1 MKTAVLLLSLVSI
14 VFQTGCAARNK
25 DVIIDPTGVD
35 MGQYQSD
42 FVLCQDIA
50 RQVNQ
55 KTGASALGGAV
66 VGGLIGATLGNSDTA
81 KKGAGVGAIT
91 GTARGARAT
100 KRERK
105 KVIKNCLRN
114 KGYVVLN

>member
-1 MKTAVLLLSLVSI
+1 MKTAVLLLSLVSF
-14 VFQTGCAARNK
+14 VFHTGCAARNK

-35 MGQYQSD
+35 MAQYQSD
-42 FVLCQDIA
+42 LVLCQDIA

-55 KTGASALGGAV
+55 KAGAGAVGGAV

-81 KKGAGVGAIT
+81 RKGAGVGAIT

-100 KRERK
+100 KRERQ
-105 KVIKNCLRN
+105 KVTKNCLRN